1 MKTPLQGEVFF
12 LYAFDVADEIRTD
25 KAEKILAKK
34 KAVPSGPSNE
44 RLVPKVIP
52 FYRPLTIDPH
62 HDSWRIEDRPVQTL
76 VRIYDVGVV
85 SVLISVPFEAGDLKE
100 LLRFHRPIL
109 DNKIPLDKAAHEL
122 SRNVVDNLR
131 EYLVSASEVNI
142 TEAYT
147 VFVLRQLGQDGSAER
162 WAEDQRREIAGL
174 LAETDPAMLS
184 QQQIDETFRHK
195 LSFESDDVVIVDW
208 DAALVV
214 DLAGD
219 IEDEIHVLE
228 LANLQLEE
236 LVLMDKR
243 LDVYLNRAYEELEQS
258 RTKLFSL
265 KRNEIKKLRRFRMD
279 VAKITDEV
287 SNISKFFGDWYL
299 ARIYLAARD
308 RFHLA
313 TWRESIQNRILHLDN
328 LYETL
333 HGEANEARM
342 LFLEA
347 MIVLL
352 FIIDLV
358 AVFWLKR

>member
-1 MKTPLQGEVFF
+1 METPFKGEVFY

-34 KAVPSGPSNE
+34 TVPFGPSNE
-44 RLVPKVIP
+44 RLVPKDIP
-52 FYRPLTIDPH
+52 FYRPLSIDPQRGA
-62 HDSWRIEDRPVQTL
+62 WRIEGQPVQTL

-85 SVLISVPFEAGDLKE
+85 SVLISVPFEAQSLKE
-100 LLRFHRPIL
+100 LLRFHRPVL
-109 DNKIPLDKAAHEL
+109 DDRVPLDRAAHEL
-122 SRNVVDNLR
+122 CRSVVDNLR
-131 EYLVSASEVNI
+131 EYLVSSSEVDI
-142 TEAYT
+142 PEAYT
-147 VFVLRQLGQDGSAER
+147 VFVVRQIDQVSDVGR
-162 WAEDQRREIAGL
+162 WCEDQRREIAGL
-174 LAETDPAMLS
+174 LAETEPAALS
-184 QQQIDETFRHK
+184 EQQIDETFRHK
-195 LSFESDDVVIVDW
+195 ISFENDDVAIVDW
-208 DAALVV
+208 DAALLA
-214 DLAGD
+214 DLSGE

-243 LDVYLNRAYEELEQS
+243 IDVYLNRAYEELERS
-258 RTKLFSL
+258 RPKIWSW
-265 KRNEIKKLRRFRMD
+265 KRGEIEKLRRFRMD

-313 TWRESIQNRILHLDN
+313 TWRESIHARLLHLDN

-333 HGEANEARM
+333 RSEANEARM

-352 FIIDLV
+352 FIVDLV
-358 AVFWLKR
+358 AVIWFKR